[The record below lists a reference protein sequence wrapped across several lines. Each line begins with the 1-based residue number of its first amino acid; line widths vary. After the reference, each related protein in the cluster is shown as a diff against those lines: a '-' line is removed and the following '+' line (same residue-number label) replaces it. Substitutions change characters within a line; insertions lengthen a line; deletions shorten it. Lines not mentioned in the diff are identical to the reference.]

1 MRHLEAAVD
10 LPAVLNDL
18 SHGCLQ
24 IRHPKIRIAC
34 APSRCSVNSSSGASD
49 VSRTIAT
56 RVPSRSTANA
66 NSGPS
71 AGRRSQAA
79 RRCDIAREGRSIELV
94 ADPIVEGGG
103 SDQFQ
108 RKLVYVALGEAL
120 TAPDD
125 DPVGEEIQLIEKRQ
139 VQEGP
144 HEGRGAARGDLAA
157 VRLLELAHRVGK
169 LAFEKR
175 RVVSVNLGQGA

>member
-1 MRHLEAAVD
+1 
-10 LPAVLNDL
+10 
-18 SHGCLQ
+18 
-24 IRHPKIRIAC
+24 
-34 APSRCSVNSSSGASD
+34 
-49 VSRTIAT
+49 
-56 RVPSRSTANA
+56 
-66 NSGPS
+66 
-71 AGRRSQAA
+71 
-79 RRCDIAREGRSIELV
+79 V

-103 SDQFQ
+103 SDQFR

-125 DPVGEEIQLIEKRQ
+125 DPVGEEIQLIEKLQ
-139 VQEGP
+139 VKEGP

>member
-1 MRHLEAAVD
+1 MD
-10 LPAVLNDL
+10 L
-18 SHGCLQ
+18 
-24 IRHPKIRIAC
+24 IRF
-34 APSRCSVNSSSGASD
+34 
-49 VSRTIAT
+49 
-56 RVPSRSTANA
+56 
-66 NSGPS
+66 
-71 AGRRSQAA
+71 
-79 RRCDIAREGRSIELV
+79 
-94 ADPIVEGGG
+94 GG
-103 SDQFQ
+103 SWST
-108 RKLVYVALGEAL
+108 LPLGQAL